1 MPDLTL
7 DEYRKLLKEDLREIL
22 KQEALK
28 ISGKP
33 LSEIGTVKAPAIPSI
48 SHGARGQWGE
58 KRFGLGFLLG
68 FFSIFRPK
76 TNLST
81 PSMETN
87 LRP

>member
-7 DEYRKLLKEDLREIL
+7 DEYRGLLKEELREIL
-22 KQEALK
+22 KQEARK

-33 LSEIGTVKAPAIPSI
+33 LSEIGTVKTPVIPTSF
-48 SHGARGQWGE
+48 HGARGQRGE
-58 KRFGLGFLLG
+58 KRFGSGFLLG